1 MLGLDFGSQKY
12 SQKSQSYLPE
22 QATWMKNMLE
32 TYGAGVGQGQ
42 TSYGG
47 ERVAGLT
54 QTQQN
59 LLGSL
64 GNWSQ
69 YLQPTTGGA
78 MYGQT
83 GAALSDIL
91 AGEMGAE
98 PYTEQAI
105 NDLFKSAYEAPA
117 RKQWAETTRPE
128 IEEAYS
134 GPGYW
139 GTARMQAVAKGAQDL
154 GDTLSSQYGQL
165 RYGAE
170 EANKALEEAKAG
182 RALSAIPL
190 AGEYIAQPQ
199 TQALAGIQGVQS
211 LYGLSSAEQQQQQAE
226 IAANMEKWAESQN
239 ITDPQVLEVMMQLL
253 GMTYSKSKSS
263 GSQWSAGIQGGSS
276 AQS

>member
-1 MLGLDFGSQKY
+1 MLGLDFGSQKS
-12 SQKSQSYLPE
+12 SQTSQSYLPQ

-83 GAALSDIL
+83 GATLSDIL
-91 AGEMGAE
+91 SGEMGAE

-117 RKQWAETTRPE
+117 RKQWTETTRPE

-154 GDTLSSQYGQL
+154 ADTLSSQYGQL

-190 AGEYIAQPQ
+190 AGEYISQPQ
-199 TQALAGIQGVQS
+199 QQALAGLQGVQS
-211 LYGLSSAEQQQQQAE
+211 MYGLASAEQQQRQAE
-226 IAANMEKWAESQN
+226 IASEMEKWAESQQ
-239 ITDPQVLEVMMQLL
+239 ITDPQVLNVMLQLL
-253 GMTYSKSKSS
+253 GMRYSKSKRSS
-263 GSQWSAGIQGGSS
+263 SSMNLGLKGGKTAES
-276 AQS
+276 